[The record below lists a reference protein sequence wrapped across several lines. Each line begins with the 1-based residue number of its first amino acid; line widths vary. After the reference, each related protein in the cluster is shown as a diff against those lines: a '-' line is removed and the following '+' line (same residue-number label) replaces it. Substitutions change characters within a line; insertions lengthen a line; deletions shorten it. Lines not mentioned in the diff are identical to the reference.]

1 MEEYLTQLYY
11 NPKRSGSLG
20 GVERL
25 YRDVK
30 KEGKYDI
37 SRAQLKKWLM
47 KQDTYTLHKPARRHY
62 KRNRVIVGG
71 IDELWQMDLADMQ
84 AHAAENDGYRY
95 LLVCIDVFSKY
106 VWVIPLKT
114 KTGPALVMAFKK
126 ILESGRK
133 PQKIQTDEGTEFFN
147 KHFKDLMKAEEI
159 QLYNTYNE
167 TKASIV
173 ERVIRTLK
181 TRMWRYFTAK
191 KTMRYI
197 DVLQDLVDSYNKS
210 KHRSIQKKPI
220 NVTQKNERE
229 VWHTLYGE
237 PEKKGPVKYKF
248 EIGDQVRISKMKRTF
263 EKGYL
268 PKFSKEIFTV
278 SQQIPRDPPVY
289 KLKDYDQEELSGT
302 FYNEELQKVIKEDDV
317 YEVEKILKSHGKG
330 FYGQG
335 FYLTLPSE
343 SSKDLF
349 PENNASEYSVRL
361 PHWIHLKGEW
371 EIGLHSIAYTR
382 RNIIHH
388 LDGTI
393 LYGYP
398 ENDGTTAM
406 ATTGKMQ
413 NHYSSV
419 SEYVSNI
426 NESLEESH
434 VNKTEIEFTI
444 NTDGKVTITL
454 RDGYRVRLRRE
465 QAIVLGFMNFEDSA
479 ETYYIKYTKTG
490 SYKANLHREMNIL
503 VYCNIVQP
511 QIVGDKLI
519 PLVATVP
526 YQKTSESYDETFY
539 AMENIHYIPVQTKAF
554 QNVKVHLRSSTEES
568 IPFEH
573 GRAAITLHLKP
584 LNYFD

>member
-1 MEEYLTQLYY
+1 MDEYLTQVYY

-84 AHAAENDGYRY
+84 AIATDNDGYRY
-95 LLVCIDVFSKY
+95 LLVCIDVFSKF

-114 KTGPALVMAFKK
+114 KTGPALV
-126 ILESGRK
+126 
-133 PQKIQTDEGTEFFN
+133 TDQGTEFFN

-167 TKASIV
+167 TKASVV

-197 DVLQDLVDSYNKS
+197 DVLQDLVDFYNKS

-237 PEKKGPVKYKF
+237 REKKGPVKYKF

-268 PKFSKEIFTV
+268 PNFSKEIFTV

-317 YEVEKILKSHGKG
+317 YEVEKILKSRGKG
-330 FYGQG
+330 KNREVLVKWLGYPAKFNSWI
-335 FYLTLPSE
+335 P
-343 SSKDLF
+343 
-349 PENNASEYSVRL
+349 ASE
-361 PHWIHLKGEW
+361 
-371 EIGLHSIAYTR
+371 
-382 RNIIHH
+382 
-388 LDGTI
+388 
-393 LYGYP
+393 
-398 ENDGTTAM
+398 
-406 ATTGKMQ
+406 
-413 NHYSSV
+413 
-419 SEYVSNI
+419 
-426 NESLEESH
+426 
-434 VNKTEIEFTI
+434 
-444 NTDGKVTITL
+444 
-454 RDGYRVRLRRE
+454 
-465 QAIVLGFMNFEDSA
+465 
-479 ETYYIKYTKTG
+479 
-490 SYKANLHREMNIL
+490 
-503 VYCNIVQP
+503 
-511 QIVGDKLI
+511 
-519 PLVATVP
+519 
-526 YQKTSESYDETFY
+526 
-539 AMENIHYIPVQTKAF
+539 
-554 QNVKVHLRSSTEES
+554 VKD
-568 IPFEH
+568 I
-573 GRAAITLHLKP
+573 
-584 LNYFD
+584 

>member
-1 MEEYLTQLYY
+1 MDEYLTQVYY
-11 NPKRSGSLG
+11 NPKRSGGLG

-30 KEGKYDI
+30 KDGKYDI
-37 SRAQLKKWLM
+37 SRAQLKKWSM

-62 KRNRVIVGG
+62 RRNRVIVGG

-84 AHAAENDGYRY
+84 AIATDNDGYRY
-95 LLVCIDVFSKY
+95 LLVCIDVFSKF

-114 KTGPALVMAFKK
+114 KTGPALVTAFKK

-133 PQKIQTDEGTEFFN
+133 PQKIRTDQGTEFFN
-147 KHFKDLMKAEEI
+147 KHFKDLMKEEEI

-167 TKASIV
+167 TKASVV

-237 PEKKGPVKYKF
+237 REKKEPVKYKF
-248 EIGDQVRISKMKRTF
+248 EIGDQVRIS
-263 EKGYL
+263 
-268 PKFSKEIFTV
+268 
-278 SQQIPRDPPVY
+278 
-289 KLKDYDQEELSGT
+289 
-302 FYNEELQKVIKEDDV
+302 
-317 YEVEKILKSHGKG
+317 
-330 FYGQG
+330 
-335 FYLTLPSE
+335 LPSE

-349 PENNASEYSVRL
+349 PENNPSEYTVRL
-361 PHWIHLKGEW
+361 PHWIQLKGEW
-371 EIGLHSIAYTR
+371 EIGLHSIAYTQW
-382 RNIIHH
+382 NIIHH

-393 LYGYP
+393 SYTYSD
-398 ENDGTTAM
+398 NKTGTG
-406 ATTGKMQ
+406 GKTRK
-413 NHYSSV
+413 HYSSV
-419 SEYVSNI
+419 DEYVSSI

-434 VNKTEIEFTI
+434 VNNEIEFTI
-444 NTDGKVTITL
+444 DLNGKVTVSLAT
-454 RDGYRVRLRRE
+454 GYKVRLRRE

-479 ETYYIKYTKTG
+479 ETYDVEDTDTG
-490 SYKANLHREMNIL
+490 SYKANLYRETNIL

-511 QIVGDKLI
+511 QIVGDRLI
-519 PLVATVP
+519 PLVAIVP
-526 YQKTSESYDETFY
+526 YQKTTETYETFY
-539 AMENIHYIPVQTKAF
+539 AVENIHYIPVQTKSF
-554 QNVKVHLRSSTEES
+554 QNIKVHLRSSTEEP

-573 GRAAITLHLKP
+573 GRAAITLHLRP

>member
-1 MEEYLTQLYY
+1 MDEYLTQLYY

-71 IDELWQMDLADMQ
+71 VDELWQMDLADMQ
-84 AHAAENDGYRY
+84 SHATENDGYRY

-114 KTGPALVMAFKK
+114 KTGPALVTAFKK

-167 TKASIV
+167 TKASVV

-237 PEKKGPVKYKF
+237 PEKKKPVKYKF

-268 PKFSKEIFTV
+268 PNFSKEIFTV

-317 YEVEKILKSHGKG
+317 YEVEKILKSRGKG
-330 FYGQG
+330 KNKEVFVKWLGYPAK
-335 FYLTLPSE
+335 FNSWIP
-343 SSKDLF
+343 
-349 PENNASEYSVRL
+349 ASE
-361 PHWIHLKGEW
+361 
-371 EIGLHSIAYTR
+371 
-382 RNIIHH
+382 
-388 LDGTI
+388 
-393 LYGYP
+393 
-398 ENDGTTAM
+398 
-406 ATTGKMQ
+406 
-413 NHYSSV
+413 
-419 SEYVSNI
+419 
-426 NESLEESH
+426 
-434 VNKTEIEFTI
+434 
-444 NTDGKVTITL
+444 
-454 RDGYRVRLRRE
+454 
-465 QAIVLGFMNFEDSA
+465 
-479 ETYYIKYTKTG
+479 
-490 SYKANLHREMNIL
+490 
-503 VYCNIVQP
+503 
-511 QIVGDKLI
+511 
-519 PLVATVP
+519 
-526 YQKTSESYDETFY
+526 
-539 AMENIHYIPVQTKAF
+539 
-554 QNVKVHLRSSTEES
+554 VKD
-568 IPFEH
+568 I
-573 GRAAITLHLKP
+573 
-584 LNYFD
+584 

>member
-1 MEEYLTQLYY
+1 MDEYLTQVYY
-11 NPKRSGSLG
+11 NPKRSGGLG

-47 KQDTYTLHKPARRHY
+47 KQNTYTLHKPARRHY

-84 AHAAENDGYRY
+84 AIATENDGYRY
-95 LLVCIDVFSKY
+95 LLVCIDVFSKF

-114 KTGPALVMAFKK
+114 KTGPALVTAFKK

-133 PQKIQTDEGTEFFN
+133 
-147 KHFKDLMKAEEI
+147 
-159 QLYNTYNE
+159 
-167 TKASIV
+167 SV
-173 ERVIRTLK
+173 RVIRTLK

-237 PEKKGPVKYKF
+237 HEKKGPVKYKF

-268 PKFSKEIFTV
+268 PNFSKEIFTV

-317 YEVEKILKSHGKG
+317 YEVEKILKSRGKG
-330 FYGQG
+330 KNKEVFVKWLGYPAK
-335 FYLTLPSE
+335 FNSWIP
-343 SSKDLF
+343 
-349 PENNASEYSVRL
+349 ASE
-361 PHWIHLKGEW
+361 
-371 EIGLHSIAYTR
+371 
-382 RNIIHH
+382 
-388 LDGTI
+388 
-393 LYGYP
+393 
-398 ENDGTTAM
+398 
-406 ATTGKMQ
+406 
-413 NHYSSV
+413 
-419 SEYVSNI
+419 
-426 NESLEESH
+426 
-434 VNKTEIEFTI
+434 
-444 NTDGKVTITL
+444 
-454 RDGYRVRLRRE
+454 
-465 QAIVLGFMNFEDSA
+465 
-479 ETYYIKYTKTG
+479 
-490 SYKANLHREMNIL
+490 
-503 VYCNIVQP
+503 
-511 QIVGDKLI
+511 
-519 PLVATVP
+519 
-526 YQKTSESYDETFY
+526 
-539 AMENIHYIPVQTKAF
+539 
-554 QNVKVHLRSSTEES
+554 VKD
-568 IPFEH
+568 I
-573 GRAAITLHLKP
+573 
-584 LNYFD
+584 